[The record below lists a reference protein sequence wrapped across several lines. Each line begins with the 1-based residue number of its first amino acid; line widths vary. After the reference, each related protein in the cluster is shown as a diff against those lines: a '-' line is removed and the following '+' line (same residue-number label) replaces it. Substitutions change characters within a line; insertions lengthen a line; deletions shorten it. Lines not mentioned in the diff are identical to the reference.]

1 MYPQVDI
8 FSQLQNASEA
18 FRTYIRDGLAQIEK
32 NSAAGR
38 TPSSVPIST
47 PPPVSSPSY
56 TSPKLA
62 PPSPL
67 NEKLQMVRADQNNAN
82 LTSPCQEDV
91 DRSVS
96 GVSHA
101 GSFNQHDSRK
111 LSHIR
116 FLAGQ
121 YQSNSTPECERTS
134 IHSAPHGTLDA
145 IRERMKSIQAAAAG
159 NSGSGSPNSF
169 SNGSLPMAFSQ
180 TNVSQATDRPTI
192 EVSLQSGDVPP
203 KDERT
208 LSVLQARMERL
219 KSGII

>member
-1 MYPQVDI
+1 M
-8 FSQLQNASEA
+8 
-18 FRTYIRDGLAQIEK
+18 QIEK

-67 NEKLQMVRADQNNAN
+67 NERLQMVRADQNNAN

-121 YQSNSTPECERTS
+121 YQSNSTPECK
-134 IHSAPHGTLDA
+134 ICLIFLLIFTL
-145 IRERMKSIQAAAAG
+145 R
-159 NSGSGSPNSF
+159 NYC
-169 SNGSLPMAFSQ
+169 L
-180 TNVSQATDRPTI
+180 
-192 EVSLQSGDVPP
+192 
-203 KDERT
+203 
-208 LSVLQARMERL
+208 
-219 KSGII
+219 